1 MSSEK
6 PLARLHYLD
15 NLRTSLV
22 VLVVLHHIA
31 LVYGAAAPFYYQ
43 EPPFDDPL
51 AFLLLAGFVLLNQS
65 WFMGALFLLAGYFTP
80 GSLDRKGPRSF
91 LRGRLVR
98 LGIPILVGIFVL
110 EPISRLGFFLMPAS
124 LTGITQAPTWSV
136 YPALLGLGPLW
147 FIALLLLFDVG
158 YAAWRTAPRKRPPA
172 PAGKASL
179 PGYLAI
185 LFLVAALALTSYLI
199 RMVVPLGQEI
209 GLLVYFLNFPT
220 IAYLPQ
226 YLIFFVLGIVSY
238 RHDWFAKV
246 PGSMGLA
253 GFAAAV
259 AAAVLLFPPAISG
272 HLFSVEV
279 AEPMLF
285 LGDGHWQSAAYALWD
300 STTAVGLCLGVIV
313 LFRRFFDGHGE
324 FGRFLSRHSYAVYVI
339 HTPIIVYLAF
349 ALRDVALQPLLK
361 FVVAAVV
368 MVPTCFAVAY
378 GLRKMPPV
386 AKVL

>member
-80 GSLDRKGPRSF
+80 GSLDRKGPSLF

-98 LGIPILVGIFVL
+98 LGIPVLVGIFVL
-110 EPISRLGFFLMPAS
+110 EPIARLGFFLMPAS
-124 LTGITQAPTWSV
+124 VTGITQAPTWSV

-158 YAAWRTAPRKRPPA
+158 YAAWRMAASKRPTAFVSKA
-172 PAGKASL
+172 PL
-179 PGYLAI
+179 PGYWGIGAFI
-185 LFLVAALALTSYLI
+185 AALALASYLI
-199 RMVVPLGQEI
+199 RIAVPLGQEV
-209 GLLVYFLNFPT
+209 GLLAYFLNFPT

-226 YLIFFVLGIVSY
+226 YLAFFVLGILSY
-238 RHDWFAKV
+238 RHDWFRKV
-246 PGSMGLA
+246 SGSLGLA

-259 AAAVLLFPPAISG
+259 VAAVLLVPPAISG

-279 AEPMLF
+279 AEPPRF
-285 LGDGHWQSAAYALWD
+285 QGDGYWQSAAYALWD
-300 STTAVGLCLGVIV
+300 SVTAVGLCLGLIA
-313 LFRRFFDGHGE
+313 LFRRFFDGHGGV
-324 FGRFLSRHSYAVYVI
+324 GRLMSRHSYAVYVI
-339 HTPIIVYLAF
+339 HAPIIVYLAF
-349 ALRDVALQPLLK
+349 ALRGVALEPLLK
-361 FVVAAVV
+361 FVMAAVV
-368 MVPTCFAVAY
+368 IVPTCFAVAY
-378 GLRKMPPV
+378 GLRKIPLV
-386 AKVL
+386 SKVL